1 MQKITRYIPEIIQ
14 DVVNAKTT
22 DEKVEILKSND
33 SKGLRMLL
41 HFAVCPKYSKAFAI
55 MPNYE
60 PDDAPFGMTM
70 SNLSLVG
77 KKLPY
82 LFKEH
87 EMYVASD
94 KRRLSIALSMLT
106 SVHFTESALLE
117 QIFQREFNSISA
129 DIVKKAFPDLF

>member
-14 DVVNAKTT
+14 DVVNAKTA
-22 DEKVEILKSND
+22 DEKVQILQQND
-33 SKGLRMLL
+33 SKGLRMIL
-41 HFAVCPKYSKAFAI
+41 HYAVCPKYSKAFKI

-106 SVHFTESALLE
+106 SVHFTEAALLE
-117 QIFQREFNSISA
+117 QIFQREFDSISA
-129 DIVKKAFPDLF
+129 DIVKKAFPDLL